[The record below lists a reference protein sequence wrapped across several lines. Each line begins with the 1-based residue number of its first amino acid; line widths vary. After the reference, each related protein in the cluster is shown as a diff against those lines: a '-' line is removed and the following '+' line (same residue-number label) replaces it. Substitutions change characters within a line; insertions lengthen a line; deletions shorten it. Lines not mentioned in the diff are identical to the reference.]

1 MPTARINGVDL
12 YYEIHGAGPT
22 VVLSH
27 GVGSN
32 HLHWWQQVP
41 VWSKH
46 FQVITFDHR
55 GFGLSMDD
63 GRGPPAFVD
72 DLIGLLDH
80 LEIRRTALVGQ
91 SMGGFTVAGVASR
104 QPERISALVLS
115 SSSAGLVAP
124 RPLPQAVR
132 EKFSAAKDYLTLAHA
147 LLHQDGFPARKP
159 QLCFLFEQMAQ
170 TNRDVSLAILPM
182 IGPIRHNPDPIK
194 AASIPVFL
202 IGGEEDAGAHAAMR
216 EIAGLFEGARLE
228 IVPETGHLLF
238 FEHAAAYNRLIEDFL
253 AEKLMGRDT
262 LDVFFS

>member
-1 MPTARINGVDL
+1 MPTALINGVDL
-12 YYEIHGAGPT
+12 YYEIHGTGPAL
-22 VVLSH
+22 VLSH

-55 GFGLSMDD
+55 GFGFSGDD
-63 GRGPPAFVD
+63 GQGPPAFVD

-115 SSSAGLVAP
+115 SSAAGLVKP
-124 RPLPQAVR
+124 RPLPKAVQ
-132 EKFSAAKDYLTLAHA
+132 EQLSAVTDYMTLAHV

-159 QLCFLFEQMAQ
+159 LLCFLFEQMAQ
-170 TNRDVSLAILPM
+170 LNRNMNIGTLPTL
-182 IGPIRHNPDPIK
+182 GALRYDPTPIK

-202 IGGEEDAGAHAAMR
+202 IGGEEDTGAHAAMR
-216 EIAGLFEGARLE
+216 EIAGLFEGARLQ
-228 IVPETGHLLF
+228 IVAGTGHLLF
-238 FEHAAAYNRLIEDFL
+238 FEHAEAYNRLIGDFL
-253 AEKLMGRDT
+253 AQTLLGRDT
-262 LDVFFS
+262 PEAMS

>member
-1 MPTARINGVDL
+1 LPTALINGVDF

-55 GFGLSMDD
+55 GFGFSEDD

-91 SMGGFTVAGVASR
+91 SMGGVTVAGVAAR

-124 RPLPQAVR
+124 RPLSQAVR
-132 EKFSAAKDYLTLAHA
+132 EQLSVATDYMSLAHV

-170 TNRDVSLAILPM
+170 LNRKMNVALLPKL
-182 IGPIRHNPDPIK
+182 GPIRHDPAPIK
-194 AASIPVFL
+194 AAAIPVFL

-216 EIAGLFEGARLE
+216 EIAELFAGARLE
-228 IVPETGHLLF
+228 IVPATGHLLF
-238 FEHAAAYNRLIEDFL
+238 FEHAAAYNRLIEGFL
-253 AEKLMGRDT
+253 AQTLLGRDT
-262 LDVFFS
+262 PEVA

>member
-46 FQVITFDHR
+46 LQVITFDHR

-63 GRGPPAFVD
+63 GRGLSAFVD

-115 SSSAGLVAP
+115 SSSAGLVGP
-124 RPLPQAVR
+124 RPPYQTVP
-132 EKFSAAKDYLTLAHA
+132 K
-147 LLHQDGFPARKP
+147 
-159 QLCFLFEQMAQ
+159 QLSVA
-170 TNRDVSLAILPM
+170 P
-182 IGPIRHNPDPIK
+182 
-194 AASIPVFL
+194 
-202 IGGEEDAGAHAAMR
+202 
-216 EIAGLFEGARLE
+216 
-228 IVPETGHLLF
+228 
-238 FEHAAAYNRLIEDFL
+238 
-253 AEKLMGRDT
+253 
-262 LDVFFS
+262 

>member
-1 MPTARINGVDL
+1 
-12 YYEIHGAGPT
+12 
-22 VVLSH
+22 VLSH

-55 GFGLSMDD
+55 GFGFSSDD

-91 SMGGFTVAGVASR
+91 SMGGSTVAGVASR

-124 RPLPQAVR
+124 RPLSDAVR
-132 EKFSAAKDYLTLAHA
+132 EKLSTATDYMSLAHV

-170 TNRDVSLAILPM
+170 LNRNLNVGLLRLL
-182 IGPIRHNPDPIK
+182 GPIRHSPDPIR

-202 IGGEEDAGAHAAMR
+202 IGGEEDAGAQAAMH
-216 EIAGLFEGARLE
+216 EIAELFEGARLE
-228 IVPETGHLLF
+228 IIPDTGHLVF
-238 FEHAAAYNRLIEDFL
+238 FERAAAYNRLIEDFL
-253 AEKLMGRDT
+253 AEKLLGRDT
-262 LDVFFS
+262 LDVYLS